1 MLLFYELY
9 LDKLLVAEI
18 EHSVGDKLMNEYEA
32 LME

>member
-1 MLLFYELY
+1 VAFYELS
-9 LDKLLVAEI
+9 LEKLSFTKI